1 MTKRT
6 KKTVSVALKLFV
18 RLLVAIILCAI
29 LNVSMNVIGTAFFS
43 DVIGYQ
49 IFEQAKD
56 GTSSI
61 VEEHYYKEGETPV
74 TAEDLKLKENQM
86 FSAIRKVKDS
96 TQGAVDFVSQILML
110 IVLGVFPYHIL
121 WQFGN
126 RDDTNVRYRGQKP
139 DPWRGVRIGLLAMIP
154 FAVMWLLLIVAKFGI
169 ITPNYLQVYRLIAFP
184 FMPYLNWLFGAAQS
198 LTDVA
203 LWRIFLLIPTLLFVP
218 AVSGFAYKLGGR
230 QFSISEFIT
239 FKKKAEPENDGEI

>member
-56 GTSSI
+56 GTISTI
-61 VEEHYYKEGETPV
+61 EEHYYKEGETPV
-74 TAEDLKLKENQM
+74 TAEDLKLKDNQA
-86 FSAIRKVKDS
+86 FSAIREVKDS

-154 FAVMWLLLIVAKFGI
+154 FAVMWLLLIVGTAGL
-169 ITPNYLQVYRLIAFP
+169 TQLLQPDLI
-184 FMPYLNWLFGAAQS
+184 
-198 LTDVA
+198 
-203 LWRIFLLIPTLLFVP
+203 
-218 AVSGFAYKLGGR
+218 
-230 QFSISEFIT
+230 E
-239 FKKKAEPENDGEI
+239 KAEVDEG